1 MRPWNFAAG
10 SLSLAATAGGHL
22 LTMVRM
28 KGKNNR
34 SHSDSEARS
43 KHSMKGV
50 LNVLSSESVV
60 RLKDS
65 PKATSVMKSTVRH
78 L

>member
-1 MRPWNFAAG
+1 
-10 SLSLAATAGGHL
+10 
-22 LTMVRM
+22 MVRM

-50 LNVLSSESVV
+50 LNVLSSDSVV